1 MEKEEEEADDYGHR
15 GWTVD
20 EMIKNDSQA
29 ARDGQLPLL
38 MSCN

>member
-1 MEKEEEEADDYGHR
+1 MEVEEGDDYGHR

-29 ARDGQLPLL
+29 ARDGQLL
-38 MSCN
+38 S